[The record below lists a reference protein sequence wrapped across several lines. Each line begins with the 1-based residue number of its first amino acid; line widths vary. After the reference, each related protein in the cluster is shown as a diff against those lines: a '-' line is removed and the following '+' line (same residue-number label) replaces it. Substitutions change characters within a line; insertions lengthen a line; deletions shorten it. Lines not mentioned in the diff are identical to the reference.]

1 MATVRLWPGAAVPNA
16 RPKQTVAKLRIS
28 ATGCFAEPDPKG
40 SHRPRAATQR
50 SCRQRTFDSTVNHA
64 ANWLPQWSSL
74 EVPRL
79 PCRDH
84 RVWLDERAI
93 DLLAFHAKTRWSRT
107 VLGMVSSP
115 PVSRS
120 GVVEITAR

>member
-1 MATVRLWPGAAVPNA
+1 VIPVGTVG
-16 RPKQTVAKLRIS
+16 
-28 ATGCFAEPDPKG
+28 G
-40 SHRPRAATQR
+40 SDRPRAATQR
-50 SCRQRTFDSTVNHA
+50 SCDSGRSIALPTQSGQL
-64 ANWLPQWSSL
+64 LPQSSSL

-107 VLGMVSSP
+107 VLGMFSSP

-120 GVVEITAR
+120 GIVWTASSRKSGVTTIILAGLSG